1 MPKRFH
7 WIVLG
12 CVLSTLPGADVAE
25 GQSWRTVNSS
35 RRVSGENDVSVRV
48 KYGAGQFNLKPAAP
62 GFLYEMTLTY
72 DEEHFEPLSEYTSGR
87 LMLGIEGTGKNINID
102 GDNESRLDLALT
114 RDVPLDLVLEFGAV
128 KADFDLTG
136 VPLRNLS
143 ITTGASESEMVI
155 SEPNPVAM
163 EELEIEVGAASF
175 EARGLGNLNAERI
188 HLKAGIGKV
197 KLDFTGAWKRDGKIS
212 VNMGLGSL
220 ELRLPREVGVR
231 LVKDTF
237 LTGLDAEGLEKRDG
251 DYYSENW
258 ASAEIQLVIKVEAA
272 FGRIG
277 VEWAG

>member
-1 MPKRFH
+1 MPKRFL
-7 WIVLG
+7 WVVLG
-12 CVLSTLPGADVAE
+12 CALAALPGTDVAE

-35 RRVSGENDVSVRV
+35 RRVSGEDDLSVRV
-48 KYGAGQFNLKPAAP
+48 KYGAGQFTVNPAAH

-72 DEEHFEPLSEYTSGR
+72 DEDHFEPLSEYTSGR
-87 LMLGIEGTGKNINID
+87 LTLGIEGTRKNIDID
-102 GDNESRLDLALT
+102 GDNKSRLDLTLT
-114 RDVPLDLVLEFGAV
+114 RDVPMDLVLEFGAV

-136 VPLRNLS
+136 VALRNLS

-175 EARGLGNLNAERI
+175 EARGLGNLNAKQI
-188 HLKAGIGKV
+188 HLKAGVGNV
-197 KLDFTGAWKRDGKIS
+197 ELDFTGAWKRDGEIS

-220 ELRLPREVGVR
+220 TLTLPREVGVR
-231 LVKDTF
+231 LIKDTF

-258 ASAEIQLVIKVEAA
+258 ASAEIQLVIEVEAA
-272 FGRIG
+272 FGNIE
-277 VEWAG
+277 VKWAG